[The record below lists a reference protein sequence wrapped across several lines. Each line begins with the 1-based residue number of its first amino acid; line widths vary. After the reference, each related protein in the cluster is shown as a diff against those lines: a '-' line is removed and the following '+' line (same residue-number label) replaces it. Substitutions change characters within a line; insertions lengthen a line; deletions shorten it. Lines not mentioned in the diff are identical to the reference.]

1 VYLTKRS
8 REVVMGQLTYDE
20 RQRVFRAR
28 EAAAG
33 GTLERLAVAPIPLA
47 QPLASRSHRRRL
59 AAVGL
64 KHEHRAV
71 LELHPEPPRQ
81 LQAYGTVVSMPI
93 ALEASV
99 RGVSVDNLNQ
109 LLVDTES

>member
-1 VYLTKRS
+1 
-8 REVVMGQLTYDE
+8 M
-20 RQRVFRAR
+20 
-28 EAAAG
+28 
-33 GTLERLAVAPIPLA
+33 APIPLA

-71 LELHPEPPRQ
+71 LDLPPEPPRQ